1 MNHRI
6 LIAATA
12 LAFAPLAAQAH
23 DEIVACTNAVL
34 KAYPGTVVKLE
45 VKTENKATVYEF
57 DVQKADGSA
66 WDIECDAATAKVSE
80 VEQEVSPTDAKWT
93 SKVKVSEADAKA
105 TALKAFP
112 GTVVETEYEIEANGA
127 LSYEFDIKGNDG
139 KEYKVEVDAV
149 TGKVVESSVEM
160 AQIGQG

>member
-1 MNHRI
+1 MTHRI

-34 KAYPGTVVKLE
+34 KAYPGTV
-45 VKTENKATVYEF
+45 

-112 GTVVETEYEIEANGA
+112 GTVVETEYEIEPNGA